1 MRKSVLCTTEAEN
14 LEKIN
19 EYTNENK
26 TKENQTFEFTKSSL
40 YTD

>member
-1 MRKSVLCTTEAEN
+1 MRNSVLCTMEAEN

-26 TKENQTFEFTKSSL
+26 TKENQTFGFTKSSL